1 MWITFWL
8 AVFVEVHFRLQLTQL
23 MRDASCACEK
33 SLDKSWILG
42 RFSLAFGVEVD
53 SASSSV
59 ATELSEHDKIPRL
72 VISSSESLD
81 NGTSRVA
88 IGGGVGYVKLRFIPD
103 IFCAV

>member
-33 SLDKSWILG
+33 PLDKPWILG
-42 RFSLAFGVEVD
+42 CFSLAFGVEVD

-59 ATELSEHDKIPRL
+59 ATALSEHKKLPRL
-72 VISSSESLD
+72 VMLD
-81 NGTSRVA
+81 
-88 IGGGVGYVKLRFIPD
+88 LD
-103 IFCAV
+103 